1 VRFLRNVPQ
10 ELTTTVGQQV
20 VLRCRVLNL
29 GENTV
34 SYGAR
39 KKRKYNRNETGVLF
53 HLSLA

>member
-1 VRFLRNVPQ
+1 VAALTGGGGEGRVRFLRNVPQ

-34 SYGAR
+34 SYGPR
-39 KKRKYNRNETGVLF
+39 KKKEI
-53 HLSLA
+53 